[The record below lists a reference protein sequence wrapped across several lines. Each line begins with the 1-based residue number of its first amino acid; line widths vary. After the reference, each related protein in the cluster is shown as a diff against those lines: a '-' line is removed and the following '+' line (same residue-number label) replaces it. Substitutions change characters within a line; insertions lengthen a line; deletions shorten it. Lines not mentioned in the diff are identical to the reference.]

1 MNYNTFAF
9 LQNIHIISPLEY
21 NQYFSVLTGLR
32 CHGETLPGV
41 LNLFKYVSMENN

>member
-1 MNYNTFAF
+1 MNYNTFVF
-9 LQNIHIISPLEY
+9 IHNIYIISPFEY
-21 NQYFSVLTGLR
+21 NQYLFVLTGLR